1 MMDGCSFFS
10 EWPVFFIFLSARST
24 TGGIDMNGRTA
35 RKRILSL
42 QMKGKLLLTFA
53 VILLLPSL
61 LIGWVSFYSA
71 KKEIENQ
78 LLQRADEQVKT
89 LDGTIDSYLGLQV
102 KEAERIASHLAGQG
116 LKKND
121 PGAHAYLQETY
132 TLHKEWENLFIGTE
146 TGAFVS
152 TVPVNK
158 AGYDPRTRPW
168 YQLAM
173 ENKGKTVITDPY
185 VAASTGRVVI
195 TIARTTKDGH
205 GVVGLDLNLEEL
217 AKITSRVKIGK
228 SGYVVLMDQHRK
240 FIVHPEQKAGT
251 EAEKADYIDR
261 LYTTEAGTFE
271 YVNQDGLSKKMAYVT
286 NGLTGWKLAGTY
298 YVSEADADA
307 ARVLPAILTIVAGSV
322 IGGAAIV
329 LWIVRSITR
338 PLGVL
343 MAAAAKISE
352 GDLSEPVKVNA
363 RDEIGRLAESF
374 EGMRLSLQSVLA
386 EVNQGAVQVA
396 ASAEELMA
404 SADQSSKASEQIS
417 SAIQEVAVGADK
429 QVASVE
435 EAYQVVNMMASA
447 AEQINGSTQQVA
459 GLASEAAGKAA
470 SGSQTVQTAINQMTE
485 MNATV
490 KELAHTVDG
499 LGKRSQEIGSIV
511 DVISEIADQTNLLAL
526 NAAIEAARAGE
537 HGRGFAVVAD
547 EVRKLAEQTTQST
560 QKIAELIAMIR
571 QETNDAVRSMHTVT
585 HEVAEGIDV
594 VHAAGASFEEI
605 RSAVEELAGRI
616 REVSGAVQQLTE
628 GTKRV
633 VETTYTIREVAEEAA
648 LGTQNV
654 SAAAQQQLASM
665 EEINASAA
673 ALAKMAEDLQE
684 MVGRFNV

>member
-1 MMDGCSFFS
+1 
-10 EWPVFFIFLSARST
+10 
-24 TGGIDMNGRTA
+24 MNERTA

-61 LIGWVSFYSA
+61 LIGWVSFTSA
-71 KKEIENQ
+71 KKEIEHQ

-89 LDGTIDSYLGLQV
+89 LNGTIDSYLGLQV

-116 LKKND
+116 LKNND

-132 TLHKEWENLFIGTE
+132 PFHSEWENLFVGTE

-173 ENKGKTVITDPY
+173 ENKGKTVITEPY
-185 VAASTGRVVI
+185 VDASSGRVVI

-205 GVVGLDLNLEEL
+205 GVVGLDLNLEKL
-217 AKITSRVKIGK
+217 AKITSQVKIGK
-228 SGYVVLMDQHRK
+228 SGYVVLMDQSRK

-261 LYTTEAGTFE
+261 LYATEAGTFE

-322 IGGAAIV
+322 IVGAAIV

-338 PLGVL
+338 PLGML
-343 MAAAAKISE
+343 MAAATKISE

-363 RDEIGRLAESF
+363 KDEIGRLAENF
-374 EGMRLSLQSVLA
+374 ESMRLSLQSVLA

-417 SAIQEVAVGADK
+417 SAIQDVAAGADK

-435 EAYQVVNMMASA
+435 EAYQVVNMMANA

-459 GLASEAAGKAA
+459 GLASDAAGKAA
-470 SGSQTVQTAINQMTE
+470 SGSLTVQTAINQMTE

-490 KELAHTVDG
+490 KELADTVDG

-511 DVISEIADQTNLLAL
+511 DVISAIADQTNLLAL

-547 EVRKLAEQTTQST
+547 EVRKLAEQTTLST
-560 QKIAELIAMIR
+560 QKIAELVAVIR
-571 QETNDAVRSMHTVT
+571 QETNDAVHSMHAVT
-585 HEVAEGIDV
+585 DEVAKGIDV

-605 RSAVEELAGRI
+605 RSSVEELAGRI
-616 REVSGAVQQLTE
+616 REVSGAVQRLTE

-648 LGTQNV
+648 FGTQNV

-665 EEINASAA
+665 EEINASAT

-684 MVGRFNV
+684 LVGKFHV

>member
-1 MMDGCSFFS
+1 
-10 EWPVFFIFLSARST
+10 
-24 TGGIDMNGRTA
+24 MNGPTEPKRT
-35 RKRILSL
+35 RSL

-61 LIGWVSFYSA
+61 LIAGVSFYSA
-71 KKEIENQ
+71 KQEIEDQ

-89 LDGTIDSYLGLQV
+89 LAGTIDAYLDLQM
-102 KEAERIASHLAGQG
+102 KEVERVASHLAGQG
-116 LKKND
+116 LTSND
-121 PGAHAYLQETY
+121 SAAHAYLQEAATI
-132 TLHKEWENLFIGTE
+132 HNEWEGIYIGTE

-152 TVPVNK
+152 TVSVK

-168 YQLAM
+168 YQQAM

-185 VAASTGRVVI
+185 ISASTDLPVI

-205 GVVGLDLNLEEL
+205 GVVGLDLSLQAL
-217 AKITSRVKIGK
+217 AEITSRVKIGEF
-228 SGYVVLMDQHRK
+228 GYVVLMDKQRK
-240 FIVHPEQKAGT
+240 FIVHPQQKAGT
-251 EAEKADYIDR
+251 EAEKADYIDHV
-261 LYTTEAGTFE
+261 YANEAGTFE
-271 YVNQDGLSKKMAYVT
+271 FVNQDGQSKRMAFVT
-286 NGLTGWKLAGTY
+286 NGLTGWKLLGTN
-298 YVSEADADA
+298 YVSEAEAEASD
-307 ARVLPAILTIVAGSV
+307 VLPPILTIVAVAV
-322 IGGAAIV
+322 IGGAVLV
-329 LWIVRSITR
+329 LWIVRLITR
-338 PLGVL
+338 PLAVL

-352 GDLSEPVKVNA
+352 GDLSEPVRVNA

-429 QVASVE
+429 QVAGVE

-447 AEQINGSTQQVA
+447 AEQINGNTQQVA
-459 GLASEAAGKAA
+459 GLASEASDKAA

-485 MNATV
+485 MSVTV

-560 QKIAELIAMIR
+560 QKIAELIAVIR

-585 HEVAEGIDV
+585 QEVAAGIDV

-605 RSAVEELAGRI
+605 RAAVEELAGQI
-616 REVSGAVQQLTE
+616 QEVSGAVQQLTE

-633 VETTYTIREVAEEAA
+633 VETTHTIREVAEEAA
-648 LGTQNV
+648 FGTQNV

-665 EEINASAA
+665 EEINASAT

-684 MVGRFNV
+684 MVGSFKV